1 MCNGKSTLEKLAEVV
16 NRNSDLNKKE
26 IKEHIDNI
34 HKRSMYKAELKYD
47 VLSCLFLC
55 MENYRLSIDAVYEVL
70 MDIKKDLDFEFNTK
84 NHLDDCDDE
93 ISY

>member
-34 HKRSMYKAELKYD
+34 HKRSMYKA
-47 VLSCLFLC
+47 VV
-55 MENYRLSIDAVYEVL
+55 A
-70 MDIKKDLDFEFNTK
+70 
-84 NHLDDCDDE
+84 
-93 ISY
+93 